1 MHICRSTPRCSWWR
15 TPLTCVQMATENST
29 RSGVELREQRR
40 ERTAREIQQ
49 AAMSLFAERGYD
61 GVTVDDIAHE
71 AAISERTFFR
81 YFASKDHLLVAEASR
96 RIEIIHESLTGQPED
111 LDAWQALRT
120 AVLDQSASEE
130 HVGRNAAI
138 WAHLTKEAPALLAK
152 MIMHGALESTH
163 NIEVEL
169 ARRLGVPATDA
180 LPDVIMR
187 VTLAAMQSAYLRWLE
202 DDGSASLVDLTA
214 DALDLVG
221 VGFAEAA
228 SRVSR

>member
-1 MHICRSTPRCSWWR
+1 
-15 TPLTCVQMATENST
+15 MATDNGT

-61 GVTVDDIAHE
+61 GVTVEDIAHE
-71 AAISERTFFR
+71 AGISERTFFR
-81 YFASKDHLLVAEASR
+81 YFASKDHLLVAEAGR
-96 RIEIIHESLTGQPED
+96 RIDIVHESLVRQD
-111 LDAWQALRT
+111 DSLDAWQALRT
-120 AVLDQSASEE
+120 AVLDQSANEE
-130 HVGRNAAI
+130 EVGRNAAI

-169 ARRLGVPATDA
+169 ARRLGVPDTDA

-202 DDGSASLVDLTA
+202 DDGSASLVELTA

-221 VGFAEAA
+221 TGLAQVS
-228 SRVSR
+228 SRVTSR

>member
-1 MHICRSTPRCSWWR
+1 MT
-15 TPLTCVQMATENST
+15 AENT
-29 RSGVELREQRR
+29 APTGVDLREQRR
-40 ERTAREIQQ
+40 ERNAREIQQ
-49 AAMSLFAERGYD
+49 AAMSLFAARGYAD
-61 GVTVDDIAHE
+61 VTVEDIARE
-71 AAISERTFFR
+71 AGISERTFFR
-81 YFASKDHLLVAEASR
+81 YFASKDHVLVAEAGR
-96 RIEIIHESLTGQPED
+96 RIDVIHDSLLRQDDG
-111 LDAWQALRT
+111 LDAWQALRN

-130 HVGRNAAI
+130 QVGRNAAI

-169 ARRLGVPATDA
+169 ARRLGVPDSDA
-180 LPDVIMR
+180 LPDVMMR

-221 VGFAEAA
+221 VGLAQAA
-228 SRVSR
+228 SRVTR

>member
-1 MHICRSTPRCSWWR
+1 
-15 TPLTCVQMATENST
+15 MATDNGT

-61 GVTVDDIAHE
+61 GVTVEDIAHE
-71 AAISERTFFR
+71 AGVSERTFFR
-81 YFASKDHLLVAEASR
+81 YFASKDHLLVAEAGR
-96 RIEIIHESLTGQPED
+96 RIDIVHESLVRQD
-111 LDAWQALRT
+111 DSLDAWQALRT
-120 AVLDQSASEE
+120 AVLDQSANEE
-130 HVGRNAAI
+130 EVGRNAAI

-169 ARRLGVPATDA
+169 ARRLGVPDTDA

-202 DDGSASLVDLTA
+202 DDGSASLVELTA

-221 VGFAEAA
+221 TGLAQVS
-228 SRVSR
+228 SRVTSR

>member
-1 MHICRSTPRCSWWR
+1 MT
-15 TPLTCVQMATENST
+15 TDEGT

-40 ERTAREIQQ
+40 ERNAREIQQ
-49 AAMSLFAERGYD
+49 AAMSLFAARGYA
-61 GVTVDDIAHE
+61 GVTVEDIARE
-71 AAISERTFFR
+71 AGISERTFFR
-81 YFASKDHLLVAEASR
+81 YFASKDHVLVAEAGR
-96 RIEIIHESLTGQPED
+96 RIDIVHESLVQQD
-111 LDAWQALRT
+111 DSLDAWQALRT
-120 AVLDQSASEE
+120 AVLDQSANEE
-130 HVGRNAAI
+130 RIGRNAAI

-169 ARRLGVPATDA
+169 ARRLGVPDGDA
-180 LPDVIMR
+180 LPDVMMR

-221 VGFAEAA
+221 VGLAQAA
-228 SRVSR
+228 SRVTR

>member
-1 MHICRSTPRCSWWR
+1 MTTDEGS
-15 TPLTCVQMATENST
+15 

-40 ERTAREIQQ
+40 ERNAREIQQ
-49 AAMSLFAERGYD
+49 AAMSLFAERGYA
-61 GVTVDDIAHE
+61 GVTVEDIAGE
-71 AAISERTFFR
+71 AGISERTFFR
-81 YFASKDHLLVAEASR
+81 YFASKDHVLVAEAGR
-96 RIEIIHESLTGQPED
+96 RIDIIHESLVAQDDT

-120 AVLDQSASEE
+120 AVLDQSESEE
-130 HVGRNAAI
+130 RIGRNAAI

-169 ARRLGVPATDA
+169 ARRLGVPDTHA
-180 LPDVIMR
+180 LPDVMMR

-202 DDGSASLVDLTA
+202 NDGSASLVDLTA

-221 VGFAEAA
+221 DGLARVA
-228 SRVSR
+228 SDVRSP